1 MQVRALLNAPLK
13 SRFEEFDIS
22 VREAIYKSQQNEQL
36 GMPRKPWAKPDNVT
50 NFSRTFGDPSGSGE
64 YIFFNVT
71 LFYRINTKINS
82 GSYQIQKFTRS
93 FYLRMCQRVSK
104 MSGEPVPFQSAVIS
118 MTKLNN
124 VIIIVLIYI
133 CSSSGYN
140 DAFNH
145 EHTFGDYYHPTYDG
159 RCAKMCLNWLYRPSD
174 LCVIS
179 KIQGEVRDRTWAP
192 DGMVLEP

>member
-36 GMPRKPWAKPDNVT
+36 GMPRKPWTKPDDVT

-64 YIFFNVT
+64 YFFLNVT

-93 FYLRMCQRVSK
+93 FYLRMCQSVSK

-124 VIIIVLIYI
+124 FIIIVLMNIYVLPADITMPSTTNTPSATTTIPHTMDAAPRCVSIGCIARRI
-133 CSSSGYN
+133 C
-140 DAFNH
+140 
-145 EHTFGDYYHPTYDG
+145 
-159 RCAKMCLNWLYRPSD
+159 
-174 LCVIS
+174 V
-179 KIQGEVRDRTWAP
+179 
-192 DGMVLEP
+192 